1 MDQRTAHEHSS
12 TNEPSIEITS
22 RSIPSEAHRFA
33 LVITAVFFVIA
44 LIGILNHEMWR
55 DEFEPWLIARNANSF
70 IQLYE
75 NWRYEGHPLLWYL
88 LLYIL
93 TRIST
98 NPVLMQLLHISFA
111 TASVYLFSRFN
122 GFSILQKTLFAFG
135 YYSIYE
141 YSVIS

>member
-33 LVITAVFFVIA
+33 LVITAIFFVIA

-70 IQLYE
+70 IQLYH
-75 NWRYEGHPLLWYL
+75 NWWYEGHPMLWYL

-93 TRIST
+93 TRIFT
-98 NPVLMQLLHISFA
+98 NPLSMQLLHIGFA
-111 TASVYLFSRFN
+111 TGSVYLFTRFKC
-122 GFSILQKTLFAFG
+122 FSILQKTLFAFD
-135 YYSIYE
+135 YDSI
-141 YSVIS
+141 